1 MRFDIVKT
9 EAPPVP
15 EILHITMVVKHSPEV
30 FVQLFYTTS
39 FLYRHLTVRLAG
51 VADKAVPQERCQGG
65 KPIFLSC
72 KCPGTKSK
80 KSERTK
86 KTTQ

>member
-39 FLYRHLTVRLAG
+39 FLYRHFNSQVCRSG
-51 VADKAVPQERCQGG
+51 
-65 KPIFLSC
+65 
-72 KCPGTKSK
+72 
-80 KSERTK
+80 
-86 KTTQ
+86 